1 MTRDELIMQFY
12 DGELAEPEVSQAR
25 ELLANDPE
33 ARELLLRLELTSSA
47 LESALL
53 AHPAPPNFTDRIM
66 ARVAEASAPAI
77 TVPSSAPRGSVV
89 PRLAERRSKRALA
102 WVSAGLALAAAAAI
116 TVSRPQFGSLA
127 KQDRNM
133 AAPAGA
139 ISAREPD
146 APQQSIA
153 IERIDFG
160 EDPGAIFLVPGES
173 ERTIVVWTMDVD
185 DADNGPEEVEL

>member
-12 DGELAEPEVSQAR
+12 DGELAEPEASQAR

-53 AHPAPPNFTDRIM
+53 AHPAPPNFTDTIM
-66 ARVAEASAPAI
+66 ARVTEACAPAI
-77 TVPSSAPRGSVV
+77 AVPASSPRRSVV

-102 WVSAGLALAAAAAI
+102 WVSAGLALAAAVAI
-116 TVSRPQFGSLA
+116 TITRPQFGSLA
-127 KQDRNM
+127 KQDRNT

-173 ERTIVVWTMDVD
+173 ERTVVVWTMDVD